1 MHKTYLMFKHEFLLT
16 IKRVS
21 FIVMAL
27 IVPVLALLGIGILAL
42 VSSFAGPSMPG
53 LTSIGYVDE
62 VGIFDAQTTQGFVRM
77 VPFASKEQATV
88 ALAKNEIEEYIVIPA
103 DYPSSG
109 TVQRYVLEK
118 ELTTSPVKVAMI
130 KSFLT
135 WNLLEDD
142 VPPEI
147 ITLIVAPLNLEVTRI
162 TEAGEPAAEQNSIGN
177 VVIPGV
183 FALLLSLALMLGAT
197 YLISGLGEEKESRL
211 IEVLF
216 SSVSVRQLLIAKVL
230 ALGIAGLL
238 QVLVWLIS
246 MPLLLNLASSVLG
259 GALSNIQIPSGFL
272 VLGIVYFVLG
282 YLLFAV
288 LSIGIGAIS
297 SNAREGSQLSTIYT
311 MASFIPLW
319 FASLLIAFPNNP
331 IWVVLS
337 ILPMTSP
344 VQTMLRLG
352 VSDVPVW
359 QILISIGA
367 LVLSIVAGFFVST
380 KLFRAQMLMYGKRP
394 SLAEIVRSLKNA

>member
-1 MHKTYLMFKHEFLLT
+1 M
-16 IKRVS
+16 
-21 FIVMAL
+21 VMTL

-42 VSSFAGPSMPG
+42 VSNFAEPSMPG

-62 VGIFDAQTTQGFVRM
+62 VGIFDGQTTQGFVRL
-77 VPFASKEQATV
+77 VPFASKEGATA
-88 ALAKNEIEEYIVIPA
+88 ALARNEIEEYIVIPA

-109 TVQRYVLEK
+109 TVQRYVLER
-118 ELTTSPVKVAMI
+118 ELTPSPVKVAMI

-142 VPPEI
+142 VPPGI
-147 ITLIVAPLNLEVTRI
+147 IALVVSPLNLDVTRI
-162 TEAGEPAAEQNSIGN
+162 TETGEPAVEQNSIGN
-177 VVIPGV
+177 VVVPGV

-197 YLISGLGEEKESRL
+197 YLISGLGEEKEGSL
-211 IEVLF
+211 IEVLL
-216 SSVSVRQLLIAKVL
+216 SSVSVRQLLISKVL

-297 SNAREGSQLSTIYT
+297 SNAREGSQLSTFYT
-311 MASFIPLW
+311 LASFAPLW
-319 FASLLIAFPNNP
+319 FSSLLITFPNSP

-337 ILPMTSP
+337 VVPITSP

-359 QILISIGA
+359 QIMISIGV
-367 LVLSIVAGFFVST
+367 LVLSIIAGLFISM
-380 KLFRAQMLMYGKRP
+380 KLFRAQMLMRGRRP
-394 SLAEIVRSLKNA
+394 SLAEITRSLKNA